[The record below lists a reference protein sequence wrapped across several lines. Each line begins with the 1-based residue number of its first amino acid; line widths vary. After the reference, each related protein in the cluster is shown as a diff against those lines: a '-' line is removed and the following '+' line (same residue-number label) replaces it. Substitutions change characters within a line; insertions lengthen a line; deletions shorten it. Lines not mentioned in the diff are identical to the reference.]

1 MNNIETIKLD
11 NGLTIY
17 LYTDKK
23 RHSTLFQH
31 ITLFGGETKDFIFE
45 DKEYHMQDGIA
56 HILEHYIVEE
66 NIRGNFLKLLGEKQ
80 MATNASTYFN
90 MTKYYFEAVEDVEF
104 GIETMI
110 RGIYSPIFDKEKL
123 EKIKKPILQE
133 IRGKMG
139 NKFYQANLMTFNNCF
154 KNIKTRSIGGTLEEV
169 EHTTLDDIM
178 ICYKAFYQ
186 PKKQFIVIAGNFDKD
201 KVIKLIKELY
211 EELNIEAHDVH
222 LISNNEVNEVVN
234 ETGILEFPTGED
246 YVEVNYKVNLSKFSI
261 KERLK
266 LDFYLHYFLDMFFG
280 MTSPLYKQLVN
291 DKLITTTLSCGTFL
305 IDDFVLISIGSY
317 SSNSKELECRI
328 KDACLK
334 LDNFNEEIFEI
345 DKRDSI
351 LKMVLRN
358 ESLVNTIMPFV
369 SNIVEFN
376 YPYPDTVKDIEEFN
390 YENFIT
396 MIKSLDF
403 SNCTTT
409 YIKNKKAD

>member
-1 MNNIETIKLD
+1 MNNIETIVLD

-17 LYTDKK
+17 LYSDKK

-31 ITLFGGETKDFIFE
+31 ITLFGGETKNFIV
-45 DKEYHMQDGIA
+45 DDIEYHMQDGIA

-66 NIRGNFLKLLGEKQ
+66 NARGNFLKLLGEKQ

-90 MTKYYFEAVEDVEF
+90 MTRYYFEAVEDVEF

-110 RGIYSPIFDKEKL
+110 RGIHSPIFNEEKL

-139 NKFYQANLMTFNNCF
+139 NKFYQANLMTFDNCF
-154 KNIKTRSIGGTLEEV
+154 KNIKTRSIGGTEKEV
-169 EHTTLDDIM
+169 ESTTLDDIM

-186 PKKQFIVIAGNFDKD
+186 PKRQFIVIAGNFDKD
-201 KVIKLIKELY
+201 KIIKLIKSLY
-211 EELNIEAHDVH
+211 EELNIETHDVC
-222 LISNNEVNEVVN
+222 LIPNNEVNEVTK
-234 ETGILEFPTGED
+234 EMGILEFPTGEE
-246 YVEVNYKVNLSKFSI
+246 YVEVNYKVNLSKFSV

-280 MTSPLYKQLVN
+280 ITSPLYKKLVQN
-291 DKLITTTLSCGTFL
+291 KIITTTLSRGTFFM
-305 IDDFVLISIGSY
+305 DDFVLISIGSY
-317 SSNSKELECRI
+317 SSNSKELESHI
-328 KDACLK
+328 KDTCLK
-334 LDNFNEEIFEI
+334 LNAFNEEMFEI

-351 LKMVLRN
+351 LKIVLRN
-358 ESLVNTIMPFV
+358 ERLIDTIGPFV

-390 YENFIT
+390 YDDFVL

-409 YIKNKKAD
+409 YLKNKKAN